1 MLYNFGSEKKNAIA
15 QHIIVWFEMNEEDFN
30 ETIEQLD
37 DVCSWFDGDRY
48 LPMEMLNDAFYD
60 TKPTEIVSRVFYG
73 HDDDSYTVKELSGVK
88 EPAPF
93 NPNREYFYFDGC
105 GNLVSSDVK
114 DYSSYLDE
122 YFVNE
127 LLNHRGQMTLSD
139 EVEELL
145 DELAKED

>member
-1 MLYNFGSEKKNAIA
+1 MLYNFGTEKKNAIA
-15 QHIIVWFEMNEEDFN
+15 QAIIKWFEANEEDFN

-48 LPMEMLNDAFYD
+48 LPMVMLNETFYD
-60 TKPTEIVSRVFYG
+60 TEPAEILDYAFYG
-73 HDDDSYTVKELSGVK
+73 YDDDSYTINALSGVK
-88 EPAPF
+88 EPAKF
-93 NPNREYFYFDGC
+93 NPNRKYFYFDDC
-105 GNLVSSDVK
+105 GNLISSDVK